1 MNLTEAQRATVAK
14 WIADGLKLSEIQ
26 TRLDKELGL
35 RMTYMEVRFLMDDLK
50 LQPKDQER
58 PPVPPA
64 PAPAGKPASAAP
76 RAPATAAPPPPGDTQ
91 GELDPFD
98 EALAELPEEP
108 AAGGGGNVSVT
119 VDQLAR
125 PGALASGK
133 VTFSDGKK
141 ADWYLDQMGRLGLS
155 PEEAGYRPPAAD
167 VSMFQLQL
175 QAALSRAGF

>member
-1 MNLTEAQRATVAK
+1 MNLTDAQRAAVTK
-14 WIADGLKLSEIQ
+14 WITDGLKLSDIH

-35 RMTYMEVRFLMDDLK
+35 RLTYMEVRFLMDDLK

-58 PPVPPA
+58 PVVPPVPA
-64 PAPAGKPASAAP
+64 PATPAP
-76 RAPATAAPPPPGDTQ
+76 RAAAPSPRPGPPPGS
-91 GELDPFD
+91 EPDPFD

-108 AAGGGGNVSVT
+108 AAGGSGNVSVT

-141 ADWYLDQMGRLGLS
+141 AEWYLDQMGRLGLS
-155 PEEAGYRPPAAD
+155 PEEAGYRPPPAD
-167 VSMFQLQL
+167 VSMFQMQL